1 VRRRKL
7 SKIAVCGAW
16 TLLPLAFHP
25 SASAQCNSPP
35 VALDDAAVYVG
46 GSVLV
51 VDVLANDSA
60 DGEALAVSNL
70 STTCLGTLSED
81 FGLVTLTVAGF
92 SGDCSI
98 GYRVTD
104 EGGLFDTATVSVLDG
119 TGIFTD
125 SFESGDTSRWS
136 TSQGRAGR

>member
-1 VRRRKL
+1 M
-7 SKIAVCGAW
+7 IATCSAW
-16 TLLPLAFHP
+16 TLLPLALHP
-25 SASAQCNSPP
+25 TASAQCSSPP
-35 VALDDAAVYVG
+35 LAADDSAVYAG
-46 GSVLV
+46 GTVLV
-51 VDVLANDSA
+51 ADVLGNDSEL

-104 EGGLFDTATVSVLDG
+104 EGGLFDTATVSIADG
-119 TGIFTD
+119 TGIFED
-125 SFESGDTSRWS
+125 GFETGDASRWNE
-136 TSQGRAGR
+136 TQGRNGR

>member
-1 VRRRKL
+1 MC
-7 SKIAVCGAW
+7 SAG
-16 TLLPLAFHP
+16 TLLLLLAFHP
-25 SASAQCNSPP
+25 SASAQCSNAP

-104 EGGLFDTATVSVLDG
+104 EGGLFDTATVSIADG
-119 TGIFTD
+119 TGIFED
-125 SFESGDTSRWS
+125 GFETGDASRWNE
-136 TSQGRAGR
+136 TQGRNGR